1 MLRKGGRTSRW
12 DQVYTDYLTGQESG
26 DVAAEAQALRQLIR
40 LRPEAAW
47 PYFDLA
53 LLHKWA
59 REWPR
64 ALELNDTALRLSIDE
79 PQNPAAWNLG
89 IAATA
94 LGDWATA
101 RRAWTAFG
109 IELPG
114 GHGPILGSF
123 GHTAI
128 RLNPEPRHRGEQPVV
143 VDGEVRQPEVVWA
156 DRLSPAT
163 AIVRSL
169 PLPESGHRFGDV
181 VLHDGE
187 PVGERRL
194 EGRPCPVF
202 GEIALLERS
211 PVPTWAL
218 TVAGA
223 RGEEWEALRDLAMA
237 RGGSAENWTTG
248 ISLLCRA
255 CSEGTVGGRH
265 DHAPTEVPH
274 EQQLAVAVPLED
286 LEWVVTTWLQG
297 RSWVTV
303 LEGPDQLL

>member
-1 MLRKGGRTSRW
+1 MLRRRSRMLRW
-12 DQVYTDYLTGQESG
+12 DEVHAGYLAAQEAG
-26 DVAAEAQALRQLIR
+26 DVEAEAAALRQLIQ

-59 REWPR
+59 RNWPS
-64 ALELNDTALRLSIDE
+64 ALELNDKALRLSADE

-109 IELPG
+109 IDLPG
-114 GHGPILGSF
+114 ESGPILGRF

-143 VDGEVRQPEVVWA
+143 IDGEVWEPEVVWA

-169 PLPESGHRFGDV
+169 PLPSAGHRFGDV

-187 PVGERRL
+187 PVGERQL
-194 EGRPCPVF
+194 DGRPVPVF
-202 GEIALLERS
+202 NEIALLEQS

-218 TVAGA
+218 SVAGA

-248 ISLLCRA
+248 IQLLCRA

-265 DHAPTEVPH
+265 DHSLPEVPH
-274 EQQLAVAVPLED
+274 EQRLAVAVPLED
-286 LEWVVTTWLQG
+286 LEWVVTTWLHG
-297 RSWVTV
+297 RAWVTV
-303 LEGPDQLL
+303 LEGPEQVL

>member
-1 MLRKGGRTSRW
+1 MLRRRSSVPRW
-12 DQVYTDYLTGQESG
+12 SSVYGQYLAAQAAG
-26 DVAAEAQALRQLIR
+26 DVEAEARALRQLIR
-40 LRPEAAW
+40 IRPQAAW

-59 REWPR
+59 RNW
-64 ALELNDTALRLSIDE
+64 ASAAELNEAALRLSADE

-114 GHGPILGSF
+114 ASGPILGRF
-123 GHTAI
+123 GQTAI

-143 VDGEVRQPEVVWA
+143 LGGRVRQPEVVWA

-181 VLHDGE
+181 VLHDG
-187 PVGERRL
+187 
-194 EGRPCPVF
+194 RPCPVF
-202 GEIALLERS
+202 DELALLERS

-218 TVAGA
+218 RVAGA
-223 RGEEWEALRDLAMA
+223 RDEEWEALRDLAMT
-237 RGGSAENWTTG
+237 RGGSAESWTTG
-248 ISLLCRA
+248 LSVLCRA
-255 CSEGTVGGRH
+255 CSEGAVGGRH
-265 DHAPTEVPH
+265 DHAPAEVPR
-274 EQQLAVAVPLED
+274 EQRLAVAVPVED
-286 LEWVVTTWLQG
+286 LEWVVTTWLRG

-303 LEGPDQLL
+303 LEGPDQVL